1 MPLNFLKRH
10 PPPDLKRRG
19 IPALNRL
26 HWKLMAPLLM
36 APLLEAAGDESR
48 KINKN
53 SRKVI

>member
-1 MPLNFLKRH
+1 
-10 PPPDLKRRG
+10 
-19 IPALNRL
+19 
-26 HWKLMAPLLM
+26 MAPLLM